1 MASSQYFDLNPIR
14 AVPLHCVTTV
24 NLGQLSGYYPNDRL
38 VFAETCIGV
47 GKEGIL
53 TEGILTT
60 TFLNLTLNFGK
71 PDRRK

>member
-1 MASSQYFDLNPIR
+1 MRVMASSQYFDLNPIR

-47 GKEGIL
+47 RK
-53 TEGILTT
+53 EGILTT